1 MPLGPRN
8 ELTAGILVGAVDAL
22 IWTHF
27 MPSIADIKEVT
38 QFNGNIESTER
49 TALLVCTGFTL
60 VTAGFA
66 RSARVFAIGGL
77 VILALDYATKHANAV
92 NPQTGKM
99 ADEGTAT
106 SYPMPDYSS

>member
-1 MPLGPRN
+1 MTLGPRN

-92 NPQTGKM
+92 NPSTGAM
-99 ADEGTAT
+99 ADDGTAT

>member
-38 QFNGNIESTER
+38 QYNSNIESTER

-92 NPQTGKM
+92 NPSTGAM
-99 ADEGTAT
+99 ADDST
-106 SYPMPDYSS
+106 SYPAPDYSG